1 MLKQVFLTI
10 LFFCCLGINA
20 QIQRTF
26 YGLELGKANK
36 QQVEEK
42 MKELGKQITTKKDE
56 VKVHNLKLGDYN
68 WKDIQF
74 GFIDDKLVGV
84 VFTSRNYPLSE
95 KNKAEIDGDFI
106 KTMLA
111 YKYKDY
117 KLMEDKSGIVFF
129 DNSTMVLYG
138 MSNKNQTKS
147 FMLFYGDGLKMMDMF
162 NKMQSDL

>member
-1 MLKQVFLTI
+1 MKQILLTLSLFLS
-10 LFFCCLGINA
+10 LSINA

-56 VKVHNLKLGDYN
+56 IKVHNLKLGDYN

-74 GFIDDKLVGV
+74 GFIDDKLVAV
-84 VFTSRNYPLSE
+84 VFTSRNYQLSE
-95 KNKAEIDGDFI
+95 KSKAEIEGDFI
-106 KTMLA
+106 KTMLT
-111 YKYKDY
+111 YKYEDY

-129 DNSTMVLYG
+129 DKSTMVLYG
-138 MSNKNQTKS
+138 MVNKNQTKS
-147 FMLFYGDGLKMMDMF
+147 FMLFYGDGIKMMDMF
-162 NKMQSDL
+162 TKMQSDL